1 MLLFAAPGD
10 WGEGTSGTGSKLDN
24 WRRLRSSRSLAG
36 GVSPSPTQA
45 SPEDHMTHISDGSM
59 PCCRCTC
66 TAHCREVL
74 AAAHVISR
82 HANIHDRQV

>member
-36 GVSPSPTQA
+36 GGGVTKPNAGVTRGP
-45 SPEDHMTHISDGSM
+45 
-59 PCCRCTC
+59 
-66 TAHCREVL
+66 
-74 AAAHVISR
+74 
-82 HANIHDRQV
+82 HDPHL